1 MIQPAKKPKN
11 KPPKAAPKKNIPAKG
26 ELAPIKRH
34 TGGSPMHEPT
44 QASRNLVLL
53 CGAMGQ
59 TQEQMAAL
67 IGISETT
74 LKLHYAAELK
84 DGGRKILTGI
94 AGNLARI
101 AQDPNHPKCVTA
113 AIFWL
118 KTKGGFRDESRTED
132 PDNPEEKVTFTINIG
147 GSGPQ
152 PGDKAKI
159 VNA

>member
-1 MIQPAKKPKN
+1 MTQ
-11 KPPKAAPKKNIPAKG
+11 PPKKARTKVKKDGKTTPRVQG
-26 ELAPIKRH
+26 ELAPIKPN
-34 TGGSPMHEPT
+34 GGTPAHQPT

-59 TQEQMAAL
+59 TQEQMARL

-74 LKLHYAAELK
+74 LKLHYAVELK
-84 DGGRKILTGI
+84 DGGQKILTGI

-118 KTKGGFRDESRTED
+118 KTKGGFREVERTED
-132 PDNPEEKVTFTINIG
+132 PDNPDEKVTFTINIG
-147 GSGPQ
+147 GSGPPQ

>member
-1 MIQPAKKPKN
+1 MIQPTTKAKTKDK
-11 KPPKAAPKKNIPAKG
+11 KAIPAPQGMK
-26 ELAPIKRH
+26 PIKKLDGLPH
-34 TGGSPMHEPT
+34 QPT

-59 TQEQMAAL
+59 TQDQMCSL
-67 IGISETT
+67 IGISINT
-74 LKLHYAAELK
+74 LLKHYGPELQ

-118 KTKGGFRDESRTED
+118 KTKGGFREVERTED

-147 GSGPQ
+147 GSAPPQ
-152 PGDKAKI
+152 LGDRAKVI
-159 VNA
+159 DA